1 MLPELRNVLTF
12 LALAIVSMGVF
23 ALFGKREDKDAKA
36 KGTQFLMG
44 LGNFLVHWF
53 MWAIGPIERASIAL
67 KLTPDFFNWAGLAL
81 GVVAGVLFAQGRLG
95 WGGVVM
101 LLGGICDVMDGRV
114 ARRMKIASTY
124 GAFIDSTLDRFVEV
138 FAFLG
143 LVYFLRD
150 YPWGPLLAAAG
161 ITGSLLVSYTR
172 ARGESQGVL
181 CKEGLMQRAERIAL
195 LVFAVFFDGPIT
207 LSMGWAK
214 GSVVVGVLA
223 LISVGTFVTAFHRT
237 LWIGTKLRERDRAQ
251 AEANAASKP

>member
-1 MLPELRNVLTF
+1 MHSSLRN
-12 LALAIVSMGVF
+12 ALIALGIAIASIVVYAAIGR
-23 ALFGKREDKDAKA
+23 KPDKDASA

-44 LGNFLVHWF
+44 IGNLLVHWF
-53 MWAIGPIERASIAL
+53 MWVIWPIERLSLAL
-67 KLTPDFFNWAGLAL
+67 KLTPDFFNWLGLAL
-81 GVVAGVLFAQGRLG
+81 GAVAGVLFAFGCLG

-101 LLGGICDVMDGRV
+101 LMGGICDVMDGRI
-114 ARRMKIASTY
+114 ARSMKLSSTY

-150 YPWGPLLAAAG
+150 NEWGPFLAASA

-207 LSMGWAK
+207 LSAGWQR
-214 GSVVVGVLA
+214 GSVVLGVLA
-223 LISVGTFVTAFHRT
+223 LISAGTFATAFHRT
-237 LWIGTKLRERDRAQ
+237 LWIGTRLREQDRMA
-251 AEANAASKP
+251 PPGR

>member
-1 MLPELRNVLTF
+1 MHSSLRNALLVLAF
-12 LALAIVSMGVF
+12 AIASMVVYAAVGR
-23 ALFGKREDKDAKA
+23 KKDKDASA

-53 MWAIGPIERASIAL
+53 MWAIWPIERLSIAL
-67 KLTPDFFNWAGLAL
+67 RLTPDFFNWLGLFL
-81 GVVAGVLFAQGRLG
+81 GGVAGALFAFGRLG

-101 LLGGICDVMDGRV
+101 LLGGICDVMDGRI
-114 ARRMKIASTY
+114 ARSMKLDSSY

-143 LVYFLRD
+143 LVFFLRGHA
-150 YPWGPLLAAAG
+150 WGPLLASAA
-161 ITGSLLVSYTR
+161 ITGSLLVSYAR

-207 LSMGWAK
+207 LSIRLDA
-214 GSVVVGVLA
+214 
-223 LISVGTFVTAFHRT
+223 
-237 LWIGTKLRERDRAQ
+237 RARW
-251 AEANAASKP
+251 SWS